1 MRLKKIS
8 EEIEYRNKKKLKNYN
23 VLLKKFN
30 SKLNI
35 FRNKKQVKE
44 CKKILRFIRQ
54 DKNKNEDLKNNYHIL
69 RVAYYSLNY
78 TGSKNNLDICKLALV
93 HNIFEKEIEVK
104 KLKKTIDIKTLKHAR
119 VLKINR
125 KKQWNKDYIKKYY
138 IRLNS
143 SHKNAKIIKCLDKF
157 DNLFSLFKNPKK
169 EIKQMYLQEINLF
182 ILPLVEKFLPNISN
196 YYKKLISYNFNLIR

>member
-1 MRLKKIS
+1 MEQRL
-8 EEIEYRNKKKLKNYN
+8 Y
-23 VLLKKFN
+23 
-30 SKLNI
+30 
-35 FRNKKQVKE
+35 
-44 CKKILRFIRQ
+44 
-54 DKNKNEDLKNNYHIL
+54 
-69 RVAYYSLNY
+69 
-78 TGSKNNLDICKLALV
+78 
-93 HNIFEKEIEVK
+93 
-104 KLKKTIDIKTLKHAR
+104 
-119 VLKINR
+119 
-125 KKQWNKDYIKKYY
+125 KKYY